1 MLRETVHPSRLKTIL
16 LKEHHS
22 IKCAHPT
29 TAQRVSVG
37 FSVDSFQC
45 HQQSLLGANFFLN
58 YVILHDVIH
67 MVSPVPKLSLSIP
80 FLFGLERGEQCK
92 AALRAGEEA
101 L

>member
-22 IKCAHPT
+22 IKCAHPP
-29 TAQRVSVG
+29 TAQRVSG
-37 FSVDSFQC
+37 FFIGFISVPPAVTSWGKFLSELCNIVPC
-45 HQQSLLGANFFLN
+45 HPHGQ
-58 YVILHDVIH
+58 
-67 MVSPVPKLSLSIP
+67 PKLSLSIP
-80 FLFGLERGEQCK
+80 FLFGLECGEQCK